1 MILAVTKR
9 YDLTRHYDC
18 YAEKS
23 KCKCKSPIWW
33 LRGKEVVMQG
43 GDAFDEV
50 HDLAAGDCPEELLMW
65 AQLQGLDIAK
75 NHKTCYD

>member
-1 MILAVTKR
+1 MILAATKR
-9 YDLTRHYDC
+9 HDLTGHYDC
-18 YAEKS
+18 YVEKEKS
-23 KCKCKSPIWW
+23 KCNPPIWW

-50 HDLAAGDCPEELLMW
+50 HDLAAGDCSEELLMW

-75 NHKTCYD
+75 MPEL

>member
-1 MILAVTKR
+1 
-9 YDLTRHYDC
+9 
-18 YAEKS
+18 
-23 KCKCKSPIWW
+23 
-33 LRGKEVVMQG
+33 MQG